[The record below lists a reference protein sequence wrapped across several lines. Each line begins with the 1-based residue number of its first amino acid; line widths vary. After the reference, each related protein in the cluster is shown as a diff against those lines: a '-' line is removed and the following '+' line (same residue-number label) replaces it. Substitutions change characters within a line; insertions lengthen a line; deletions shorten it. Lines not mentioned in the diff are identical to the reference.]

1 MLRRII
7 FFLLALLLILLA
19 ARLVLE
25 GRWFNDAPP
34 REWVGNA
41 LLVALGVLY
50 PLLTVMAVYGVVR
63 QGSRPAKTISWVLVI
78 VALPIVGVI
87 LYSFIGYNLRKEK
100 LFTRKQA
107 HDLRVIDE
115 LVERQLVEFEQ
126 ADQQESSIVHNHRR
140 LAQLQLR
147 SGKFLLMSGNRAQV
161 LQDGEE
167 TFAAIFAA
175 MEQAQSFIHIEYYIF
190 EEGDLADRIADIL
203 VEKVKQGVRA
213 RLTYDGVGSW
223 SLSKAYCQRLKAA
236 GVEVFPFMPVR
247 FGPLANR
254 LNYRNHR
261 KIVVVDGQ
269 VGFTGG
275 INVSDKY
282 IKGDPKLGHWRD
294 THLRLEG
301 RAVNFLQYI
310 FLTDWQFV
318 SGQNLLTEEHFP
330 SHESV
335 GPTPVQISA
344 SGPDSDYASIH
355 QTFVSMLYQARK
367 YIYLA
372 NAYLIPDESLLMA
385 LKATALS
392 GVDVRLMIPEASDS
406 LVVKWSSRSYLEELL
421 VAGVSVYFYQKGFL
435 HSKVIVVDDELAS
448 VGTANLDIRSFEQN
462 FELNA
467 LMYDADVARQL
478 KARFM
483 ADRQDCRRL
492 DLEAYQQRPRL
503 DRVKESVFRVL
514 SPLL

>member
-7 FFLLALLLILLA
+7 YF
-19 ARLVLE
+19 
-25 GRWFNDAPP
+25 
-34 REWVGNA
+34 
-41 LLVALGVLY
+41 LLVAWLLLFLGWLVLQLNWFDEWPPHESVQDGLAIAFGILY
-50 PLLTVMAVYGVVR
+50 PVLTVVAVYGVIR
-63 QGSRPAKTISWVLVI
+63 RGSRPAKTIAWMLVI
-78 VALPIVGVI
+78 VALPIAGVI
-87 LYSFIGYNLRKEK
+87 LYSFIGFNLRKEK

-107 HDLRVIDE
+107 RDLQTIDE
-115 LVERQLVEFEQ
+115 LVDRQLVEFEH
-126 ADQQESSIVHNHRR
+126 ADQHESPVVRNHRR

-147 SGKFLLMSGNRAQV
+147 SGKFLLMSGNRARV

-167 TFAAIFAA
+167 TFEAIFAA

-203 VEKVKQGVRA
+203 LRKVKQGVRA
-213 RLTYDGVGSW
+213 RLAYDGVGSW
-223 SLSKAYCQRLKAA
+223 NLSKEYCQRLQDA

-282 IKGDPKLGHWRD
+282 IHGDPELGHWRD

-318 SGQNLLTEEHFP
+318 SGQNLLTAEHFP
-330 SHESV
+330 KHESV

-355 QTFVSMLYQARK
+355 QTFVSMLYEARE

-385 LKATALS
+385 LKTTALS
-392 GVDVRLMIPEASDS
+392 GVDIRVMVPEASDS
-406 LVVKWSSRSYLEELL
+406 FVVKWSARSYLEELL
-421 VAGVSVYFYQKGFL
+421 VAGVKIYFYQKGFL
-435 HSKVIVVDDELAS
+435 HSKVIVADDELAS

-467 LMYDADVARQL
+467 LMYDADIARQL

-483 ADRQDCRRL
+483 TDTKDSRQL
-492 DLEAYQQRPRL
+492 DLKTYQQRPRL

-514 SPLL
+514 SPVL

>member
-1 MLRRII
+1 MLRRMIV
-7 FFLLALLLILLA
+7 FVLTLLLILLA
-19 ARLVLE
+19 ARLVLL
-25 GRWFNDAPP
+25 GNWLDAWPP

-50 PLLTVMAVYGVVR
+50 PILTVVAVYGVIR
-63 QGSRPAKTISWVLVI
+63 QGSRPAKTIAWMLI
-78 VALPIVGVI
+78 IIALPLVGII

-107 HDLRVIDE
+107 RDLQVIDE

-126 ADQQESSIVHNHRR
+126 ADSQDSPIVRDHRR

-147 SGKFLLMSGNRAQV
+147 SGKFLLLSGNRAQV

-167 TFAAIFAA
+167 TFAAIFTAL
-175 MEQAQSFIHIEYYIF
+175 EQAQSFIHIEYYIF

-203 VEKVKQGVRA
+203 IEKVKQGVQA
-213 RLTYDGVGSW
+213 RLAYDGVGSW
-223 SLSKAYCQRLKAA
+223 SLSKQYCQRLEEA

-282 IKGDPKLGHWRD
+282 IKGDPELGSWRD

-318 SGQNLLTEEHFP
+318 SGQNLLTAEHFP
-330 SHESV
+330 EHDSV
-335 GPTPVQISA
+335 GPTPVQVSA

-355 QTFVSMLYQARK
+355 QTFVSMLYGARE

-372 NAYLIPDESLLMA
+372 NAYLIPDESMLMA
-385 LKATALS
+385 LKSTALS

-406 LVVKWSSRSYLEELL
+406 FVVKWSTRSYLEELL
-421 VAGVSVYFYQKGFL
+421 AAGVKVYFYQKGFL
-435 HSKVIVVDDELAS
+435 HSKVIVADDALAS

-467 LMYDADVARQL
+467 LMYDADIARQL

-483 ADRQDCRRL
+483 ADVQDCRL
-492 DLEAYQQRPRL
+492 LSLETYRQRPRI

-514 SPLL
+514 SPVL

>member
-1 MLRRII
+1 MSRRVIV
-7 FFLLALLLILLA
+7 FLLTLLFILLA

-25 GRWFNDAPP
+25 GSWFDAWPA

-41 LLVALGVLY
+41 LLAALGVLY
-50 PLLTVMAVYGVVR
+50 PVLTIVAVYGVVR
-63 QGSRPAKTISWVLVI
+63 LGTRPAKTIAWMLVI
-78 VALPIVGVI
+78 ITLPVIGVI

-100 LFTRKQA
+100 LFTRKQG
-107 HDLRVIDE
+107 HDLQVLDE
-115 LVERQLVEFEQ
+115 LVEQQLVEFEQ
-126 ADQQESSIVHNHRR
+126 ADRQASPIVHNHQR

-147 SGKFLLMSGNRAQV
+147 SGKFLLTSGNRAQV

-190 EEGDLADRIADIL
+190 EEGDLADRVADIL
-203 VEKVKQGVRA
+203 TKKVKQGVPA

-223 SLSKAYCQRLKAA
+223 SLSKTYCRRLKEA
-236 GVEVFPFMPVR
+236 GVEVFPFMPVS

-261 KIVVVDGQ
+261 KIVVVDGR

-318 SGQNLLTEEHFP
+318 SRQNLLTKEYFP
-330 SHESV
+330 SHEVV

-344 SGPDSDYASIH
+344 SGPDSNYASIH
-355 QTFVSMLYQARK
+355 QTFVSMLYQAQK

-392 GVDVRLMIPEASDS
+392 GVDVRLMVPETSDS
-406 LVVKWSSRSYLEELL
+406 FIVKWSSRSYLEELL
-421 VAGVSVYFYQKGFL
+421 VAGVKVYFYQKGFL
-435 HSKVIVVDDELAS
+435 HSKVVVADDELAS

-467 LMYDADVARQL
+467 LMYDADLARQL

-483 ADRQDCRRL
+483 IDIHDCRLL
-492 DLEAYQQRPRL
+492 DLEEYRQRPRL

-514 SPLL
+514 SPVL

>member
-7 FFLLALLLILLA
+7 FFLLALLFILLA

-25 GRWFNDAPP
+25 GSWFDGWPP
-34 REWVGNA
+34 REWVGNT
-41 LLVALGVLY
+41 LLVSLGILY
-50 PLLTVMAVYGVVR
+50 PVLTALAVYGVIQ
-63 QGSRPAKTISWVLVI
+63 QGSRPAKTIAWMLVI
-78 VALPIVGVI
+78 IALPIVGII
-87 LYSFIGYNLRKEK
+87 LYSFIGFNLRKEK
-100 LFTRKQA
+100 LFTRKQTR
-107 HDLRVIDE
+107 DQQIINQ
-115 LVERQLVEFEQ
+115 LVEQQLVEFEQ
-126 ADQQESSIVHNHRR
+126 AEQHESPVVRDHRR

-147 SGKFLLMSGNRAQV
+147 SGKFLLMSGNQARV

-175 MEQAQSFIHIEYYIF
+175 MEQARSFIHIEYYIF

-203 VEKVKQGVRA
+203 TEKVKQGVRA
-213 RLTYDGVGSW
+213 RLAYDGVGSW
-223 SLSKAYCQRLKAA
+223 ELSKEYCRRLQEA

-282 IKGDPKLGHWRD
+282 IKGDPELGHWRD

-318 SGQNLLTEEHFP
+318 SGQNLLTKEHFP
-330 SHESV
+330 AHEAV
-335 GPTPVQISA
+335 GSTPVQISA

-355 QTFVSMLYQARK
+355 QTFVSMLYQAQK

-372 NAYLIPDESLLMA
+372 NAYLIPDESMLDA
-385 LKATALS
+385 LKTTALS

-406 LVVKWSSRSYLEELL
+406 FVVKWSSRSYLEELL
-421 VAGVSVYFYQKGFL
+421 VAGVRVYFYQKGFL
-435 HSKVIVVDDELAS
+435 HSKVIVADDALAS

-462 FELNA
+462 LELNA
-467 LMYDADVARQL
+467 LMYDTAIARQL

-483 ADRQDCRRL
+483 TDAEDCREL
-492 DLEAYQQRPRL
+492 NLNTYQQRPRM
-503 DRVKESVFRVL
+503 DRVKESLFRVL
-514 SPLL
+514 SPVL